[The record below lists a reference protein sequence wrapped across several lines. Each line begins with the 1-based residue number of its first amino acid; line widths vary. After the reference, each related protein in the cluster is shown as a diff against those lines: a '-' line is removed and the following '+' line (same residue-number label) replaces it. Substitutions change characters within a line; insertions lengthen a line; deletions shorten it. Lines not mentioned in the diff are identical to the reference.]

1 MAVMIGGLVGMVYLQ
16 VVHFGA
22 TQVHTIPTYVHISS
36 PEGSGV
42 QGLHTHT
49 HTHTQNVNS

>member
-49 HTHTQNVNS
+49 HTQNVNS